1 MTQVSQN
8 VPRTTLALG
17 DQRCRPRWWS
27 SSTSPSLP
35 SSSLSSLGSTRP
47 YAGPMKLGAHF
58 VNLGP
63 LAWFL
68 TCRCFSVKFLILMIT
83 MKSWWSISWWFIQN
97 LAAAAAPPTPCL
109 GRGWVRLCL
118 GGQCCSS
125 KNISRSWR
133 WWWLWSWWQW
143 KWSGSEGGGHD
154 FWISFEEHLLDHH
167 RHPSLSRWSR
177 CLKSPMPLRRLFT
190 TERWPKRDLGD

>member
-1 MTQVSQN
+1 MQV
-8 VPRTTLALG
+8 
-17 DQRCRPRWWS
+17 RW
-27 SSTSPSLP
+27 
-35 SSSLSSLGSTRP
+35 
-47 YAGPMKLGAHF
+47 
-58 VNLGP
+58 NLVFILWIWDP

-133 WWWLWSWWQW
+133 WWWRWWWLWSWWQW

-154 FWISFEEHLLDHH
+154 FWISFEEEITILTTIFLTIITI
-167 RHPSLSRWSR
+167 PLSPGGPAVSSRR
-177 CLKSPMPLRRLFT
+177 CLWGDFLRLNDDPSVTWGISISVFT
-190 TERWPKRDLGD
+190 STLWWWCRW

>member
-1 MTQVSQN
+1 MQV
-8 VPRTTLALG
+8 
-17 DQRCRPRWWS
+17 RW
-27 SSTSPSLP
+27 
-35 SSSLSSLGSTRP
+35 
-47 YAGPMKLGAHF
+47 
-58 VNLGP
+58 NLVFILWIWDP

-68 TCRCFSVKFLILMIT
+68 TCRCFSAKFLILLIT

-154 FWISFEEHLLDHH
+154 FWISFEEEITILTTIFLTIITI
-167 RHPSLSRWSR
+167 PLSPCGPAVSSRW
-177 CLKSPMPLRRLFT
+177 CLWGDFLRLNDDPSVTWGISISVFT
-190 TERWPKRDLGD
+190 STLWWWCRW